1 MRDRTRRTTESADFF
16 STYGFVVLRNL
27 LDGEEVARLRAEVL
41 EALSANY
48 ELPSEQVVEA
58 SGTAGFYLPM
68 TGPRTPVSR
77 ALLADPRIMDAARGF
92 LGRDVLPKPAKGILY
107 RDASSWHADS
117 SDRELR
123 AVKVV
128 AYLDPLDAGTG
139 ALRVLPGSHHA
150 DVGEALRAH
159 RANNPPG
166 APVLDEELESALWPG
181 LALDSTPGDVIAFD
195 VNLWHASLSGRD
207 RLQWSASYAAVP
219 RDDRETAAV
228 RDYVVSFL
236 GAGHEYD
243 TEHYPYFDP
252 DWSRPDAP
260 SYARALTRIC
270 APA

>member
-1 MRDRTRRTTESADFF
+1 MPERAKTTESPDFF
-16 STYGFVVLRNL
+16 TTYGFVVLRNL
-27 LDGEEVARLRAEVL
+27 LDGDEVARLRAEVL

-48 ELPSEQVVEA
+48 ELPTEQVVEA
-58 SGTAGFYLPM
+58 SGTKGYYLPM

-77 ALLADPRIMDAARGF
+77 ALLGDARIVDAARAF
-92 LGRDVLPKPAKGILY
+92 LGRDVVPKPAKGILY

-117 SDRELR
+117 YVRELD

-150 DVGEALRAH
+150 DVSDSLREH

-166 APVLDEELESALWPG
+166 SPVLDEELESALWPG
-181 LALDSTPGDVIAFD
+181 LALETDPGDVIVFD

-219 RDDRETAAV
+219 RDERETAAV
-228 RDYVVSFL
+228 RHYVLSFL
-236 GAGHEYD
+236 DAGHEYD
-243 TEHYPYFDP
+243 TERYPYFDP
-252 DWSRPDAP
+252 DWSLPGAP
-260 SYARALTRIC
+260 PYAEALNRIC